1 MRALVLAA
9 LCGATWTSGAVALQV
24 EAEAENAAPAAAD
37 LTAGPLPE
45 TPAFVFLGTSP
56 SEITRPTT
64 LKNLGA
70 GLAQGIDENGRVLQG
85 VAFELTPA
93 FYLTSVTLKQYRED
107 WSKYALSN
115 LQLTLATVRTSG
127 DSANTDLAL
136 GLRLPIFDAGDP
148 MRNQEFTRRIAERMT
163 ACAQVVTP
171 PPPDADPNAPPE
183 SVDRTAFIACMDSAA
198 APVAKEWLEDHWN
211 ASALTL
217 AAATGTRL
225 TSSRFSD
232 RRWLGTQLWLA
243 GALGLGDWGQFIVQ
257 GSYLDSRLAD
267 ADALE
272 YKATALGARLLA
284 GGRRINGFAELSGET
299 RFDRSDAVKKD
310 DGRWSAGIEFLV
322 GDDLWLSTGLGS
334 TYQELDE
341 PERTLVFANLRWG
354 VSEKARMTPQEAG
367 GQ

>member
-1 MRALVLAA
+1 MRALLLAA
-9 LCGATWTSGAVALQV
+9 LAGAAWTTGAFALQV
-24 EAEAENAAPAAAD
+24 DPAAAENATPGAAD

-56 SEITRPTT
+56 SEVTRPTT

-70 GLAQGIDENGRVLQG
+70 GLAQGIDGDGRVIQG

-93 FYLTSVTLKQYRED
+93 FYLTSTTLKQYRED
-107 WSKYALSN
+107 WTKYALSN

-127 DSANTDLAL
+127 DSASTDLAL
-136 GLRLPIFDAGDP
+136 GFRMPIFDAGDP
-148 MRNQEFTRRIAERMT
+148 MRNKEFTDRIGERMQ
-163 ACAQVVTP
+163 ACANLATP
-171 PPPDADPNAPPE
+171 AGPGDDPNAPAP
-183 SVDRTAFIACMDSAA
+183 SGDREAFIACMDTAA
-198 APVAKEWLEDHWN
+198 APVGERWAEDHWN

-225 TSSRFSD
+225 TQSRFSD
-232 RRWLGTQLWLA
+232 RRWLGMQLWLA
-243 GALGLGDWGQFIVQ
+243 GALGLSDWGQLVVQ

-267 ADALE
+267 VDALE
-272 YKATALGARLLA
+272 YKATALGARLIA
-284 GGRRINGFAELSGET
+284 GGSRINGFAELSGET

-341 PERTLVFANLRWG
+341 PDRTLVFANLRWG
-354 VSEKARMTPQEAG
+354 VSDKARMTPK
-367 GQ
+367 